1 MLLWIILG
9 IVLLFLLLLL
19 FVPAKISLIYRLQEG
34 QQKLR
39 MKLRIL
45 FIPVGFDIPLDKD
58 NNKADKDAKKET
70 EKRKSPKEFIAFSK
84 RLYYTFQEVKGE
96 CKDLFGEIRAKLVC
110 SEVSFA
116 LRYGTGNPAATG
128 MLNGAIWAASAGIV
142 KLFDTTFSVTN
153 KSLTVEPVFDKACL
167 TIHSKT
173 SFTFKLFDALLM
185 LCKIKTLVKKIK
197 DKIKTEN

>member
-34 QQKLR
+34 EQKLQ
-39 MKLRIL
+39 MKLRVL
-45 FIPVGFDIPLDKD
+45 LIPLGFVIPLDKED
-58 NNKADKDAKKET
+58 KKEKNAEK

-84 RLYYTFQEVKGE
+84 HLYYTFQEVKGE
-96 CKDLFGEIRAKLVC
+96 CKDIFNEIRAKLVC

-128 MLNGAIWAASAGIV
+128 MLNGAIWAASSGIV

-153 KSLTVEPVFDKACL
+153 KSLTVEPVFDRACL
-167 TIHSKT
+167 NIHSKA
-173 SFTFKLFDALLM
+173 SFTFTLFNALLM
-185 LCKIKTLVKKIK
+185 LCKIKKLVKKFK
-197 DKIKTEN
+197 DTSKTEN